1 MRHTPGPPP
10 PRYRSLN
17 PAIAG
22 ISDRYRNLRVLA
34 TALVVLVA
42 LSPAAGAQAPAEPRA
57 SLTDIEDEVMC
68 PVCGVPLELAIEAP
82 QAQQQR
88 DFIRRLIAQGRTKE
102 EIKAALVAEYG
113 EEVLAVPEDEG
124 FDLVAWLVP
133 GLAFVTAALLIS
145 LALRRWRR
153 NQGSTANPEE
163 TAAAPD
169 ESADA
174 ERLDSDL
181 ARYDL

>member
-1 MRHTPGPPP
+1 MRG
-10 PRYRSLN
+10 
-17 PAIAG
+17 AG
-22 ISDRYRNLRVLA
+22 RVA
-34 TALVVLVA
+34 AVILVA
-42 LSPAAGAQAPAEPRA
+42 LTTSVVVNSSSVGAAEPRA

-88 DFIRRLIAQGRTKE
+88 DFIRRLIARGRSKE

-113 EEVLAVPEDEG
+113 EEVLAVPDDEG

-133 GLAFVTAALLIS
+133 GLAFAAAALLIAI
-145 LALRRWRR
+145 ALRRWRR
-153 NQGSTANPEE
+153 NQRSAERSGDDATSSGDSAVKG
-163 TAAAPD
+163 
-169 ESADA
+169 SADA